1 MTKVKICGITSLADA
16 RFASGAGADFLGF
29 IQVPNS
35 PRYLAPDLA
44 RDIINWVYGSQAVGV
59 FVNEDAD
66 RVNEICD
73 KAGFAYAQLHGNE
86 TAAYC
91 EWIDRPIIKAIR
103 IGPSDSS
110 VTIQEQIHSFEA
122 VVEYFLF
129 DSMGTTSNDPANF
142 GGTGRTFDWSLLNQ
156 LEIPRPFFLAGGLS
170 VENAKQAILEAA
182 PFALDVSSGVEESKG
197 VKDFS
202 KIDAFMMQVR
212 DGVQHG

>member
-1 MTKVKICGITSLADA
+1 MTKVKICGITTLADA

-35 PRYLAPDLA
+35 PRYIAPDLA

-59 FVNEDAD
+59 FAGEDAE

-73 KAGFAYAQLHGNE
+73 QAGFTYAQLHGNE

-103 IGPSDSS
+103 IAPTDSAAA
-110 VTIQEQIHSFEA
+110 IQQQIDSFEA

-129 DSMGTTSNDPANF
+129 DSMGNTSTNPADF

-156 LEIPRPFFLAGGLS
+156 LVIPRPFFLAGGLS
-170 VENAKQAILEAA
+170 VENAKQAILETA

-197 VKDFS
+197 VKDFA
-202 KIDAFMMQVR
+202 KIDAFMKQVR
-212 DGVQHG
+212 GGVQHG